1 MAKKDPFPNNWE
13 EVQNLDDDEIET
25 PTFREVMEDVMIWD
39 LPDPYCAVVRVY
51 NPTTKKLKEYA
62 YKLESKAHDRI
73 RDSALADDEVTILTQ
88 ALIGCINYNADS

>member
-25 PTFREVMEDVMIWD
+25 HPFNEVIENVMTWD

-51 NPTTKKLKEYA
+51 NPKTKKLKEYA
-62 YKLESKAHDRI
+62 YKVESKAHDRI
-73 RDSALADDEVTILTQ
+73 RESALADDEVTILTQ
-88 ALIGCINYNADS
+88 AVIGCINYMNE

>member
-13 EVQNLDDDEIET
+13 EVQNLDDDDIQTPTFDELET
-25 PTFREVMEDVMIWD
+25 PTFKEVMEDVMIWH

-73 RDSALADDEVTILTQ
+73 RDSALAEEEVTVV
-88 ALIGCINYNADS
+88 